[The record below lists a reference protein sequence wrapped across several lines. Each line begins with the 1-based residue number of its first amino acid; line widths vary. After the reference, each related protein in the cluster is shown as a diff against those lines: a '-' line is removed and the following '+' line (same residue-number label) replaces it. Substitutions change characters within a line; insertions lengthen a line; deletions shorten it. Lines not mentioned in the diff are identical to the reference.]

1 MDDDEIKK
9 LWNRCVDET
18 PMPTDAGD
26 VAIRLYRMAERSKK
40 PNYCDMEKAAYEN
53 HKAFHPDG
61 TTHICYFCDCEK
73 QARASARAELIEKLK
88 DELNNHTLQL
98 TNNKR
103 KLFIETKDMWAAIKK
118 ASESLGEHGG
128 LADGIGDKRCGKS
141 NTRQSSSKDAGYK
154 RSASPPS
161 NPKPENALTPTTKE
175 YEDAFKHIFSKPE
188 KPKYTAGQYEGIPDH
203 KNPYKIQ
210 EAKDL
215 LAKAS
220 KPEKH
225 IDGKSIADC
234 KCPSCTKYR
243 EEWSDPEPNNSHC
256 PFCGSTDLGFAREFR
271 LNKDGTED
279 PATDCAGC
287 NRIFYMRDYRVSK

>member
-161 NPKPENALTPTTKE
+161 NPKPE
-175 YEDAFKHIFSKPE
+175 KPE
-188 KPKYTAGQYEGIPDH
+188 LVYYDLMHCDRCIQETNHRNGVCQKCKPKKQRRRNGG
-203 KNPYKIQ
+203 YK
-210 EAKDL
+210 
-215 LAKAS
+215 
-220 KPEKH
+220 
-225 IDGKSIADC
+225 G
-234 KCPSCTKYR
+234 
-243 EEWSDPEPNNSHC
+243 
-256 PFCGSTDLGFAREFR
+256 R
-271 LNKDGTED
+271 L
-279 PATDCAGC
+279 
-287 NRIFYMRDYRVSK
+287 

>member
-1 MDDDEIKK
+1 MDDEKIYKAAK
-9 LWNRCVDET
+9 LEYH
-18 PMPTDAGD
+18 
-26 VAIRLYRMAERSKK
+26 VAIDSDKTK
-40 PNYCDMEKAAYEN
+40 DF
-53 HKAFHPDG
+53 AF
-61 TTHICYFCDCEK
+61 DCAIIEAIK
-73 QARASARAELIEKLK
+73 QARASERAEITERLNRQWKLAYDLCEDRATQNGIKKGQAELIEKAEKASLQG
-88 DELNNHTLQL
+88 DYDNAFVWVDTLERL
-98 TNNKR
+98 
-103 KLFIETKDMWAAIKK
+103 

>member
-98 TNNKR
+98 
-103 KLFIETKDMWAAIKK
+103 
-118 ASESLGEHGG
+118 
-128 LADGIGDKRCGKS
+128 
-141 NTRQSSSKDAGYK
+141 
-154 RSASPPS
+154 
-161 NPKPENALTPTTKE
+161 
-175 YEDAFKHIFSKPE
+175 
-188 KPKYTAGQYEGIPDH
+188 
-203 KNPYKIQ
+203 KI
-210 EAKDL
+210 
-215 LAKAS
+215 
-220 KPEKH
+220 
-225 IDGKSIADC
+225 C
-234 KCPSCTKYR
+234 
-243 EEWSDPEPNNSHC
+243 
-256 PFCGSTDLGFAREFR
+256 R
-271 LNKDGTED
+271 LNSKLVGVLD
-279 PATDCAGC
+279 PS
-287 NRIFYMRDYRVSK
+287 RK